1 MEWVGKESGKKEFR
15 VLLWKQAEHRDG
27 TTSSVLVF
35 NFCFYDK
42 TLWSKATEERK
53 GLIQFIGYSL
63 SLKEISQTEIL
74 E

>member
-1 MEWVGKESGKKEFR
+1 MEWVGEKSAKKEFKL
-15 VLLWKQAEHRDG
+15 LLWKQVEHRDG

-42 TLWSKATEERK
+42 TLWSKANEERR
-53 GLIQFIGYSL
+53 GLIQFIGYSV
-63 SLKEISQTEIL
+63 SLKEISQAEIM